1 MIFNKRLLIFLCLF
15 INTCVFASEYSYVPD
30 IIAFDK
36 KDYGAGRQNWDITVD
51 ENNVVYIAN
60 EKGLLRYVHGHWV
73 FDQLPSGRSLRAV
86 CYSKDKVWCGGDEIG
101 FFEIDESGNLTYQ
114 YLSDINGNIW
124 NIVEKDD
131 HVFFQ
136 SNNVITIYNIKT
148 ESIVQYTFPKNLS
161 GLCQWKGKVWTIN
174 GENGLG
180 TLDFDGFNLV
190 MPFPEAQGQEV
201 RELFVHNEQLY
212 VVMLNGNVFAYDGSS
227 INRINLPLQLSCFSA
242 VHYDENTFYLGSIL
256 EGIIPIKKEGDQL
269 IIQEKFQEH
278 EGLLDNTV
286 LSLAVDNNGNLWAGL
301 DYGIAKIN
309 KESLLKSIINKGAT
323 YDVIVNEGVTYVATN
338 KGLYANA
345 KGNEFA
351 LVTGTQGQ
359 VWGLAESNDG
369 LFACHNNG
377 LISLDKKGNSLVYKE
392 TGVMSVAQFGAT
404 KNYLFSAYTGT
415 LWMQHT
421 KGGFI
426 EKQNLWLWG
435 NPKLSYDKT
444 NHCIWSYGGS
454 ADTIVHRIDIVNDSI
469 SISQT
474 KMVNVFATEYGLI
487 FYDGH
492 KLYEYADDGF
502 AQVKTALLQA
512 IIDENISAL
521 EVSAED
527 NIAVYIQNNEL
538 KMIEELA
545 DGSTVIH
552 SKLLSEV
559 NNDILLG
566 FECLKIHDNLLYIAT
581 EQGVKVLPLNMRH
594 SRQLPNDPI
603 IAKIDITYSGNNKPK
618 TIYYPYTNKALNLA
632 SRKFKTI
639 TLSFASGKK
648 QNIEY
653 RYRLLPYTKEWTNW
667 SYLKKQVAFGDLKPQ
682 AYTFELEC
690 RYNGTIERKTIVPII
705 IEGIGY
711 YYLRLGIF
719 IVILLALALIFI
731 QYAKNQK
738 LRLKHKQDRKR
749 YIEEQIQSKKEQLL
763 QFTEIIRH
771 KNTFLTEVRG
781 ALEQMKNSAAS
792 RWVNKIDQEI
802 NKEKKEFLFHK
813 VFAEDHQDFIQR
825 ISSQYKGLTQHDLRL
840 LSYIRINANTSE
852 IAQFLNISTSSVDTA
867 RYRLR
872 KKLDLDHSQNLNKFI
887 LEF

>member
-201 RELFVHNEQLY
+201 REMFVHNEQIY
-212 VVMLNGNVFAYDGSS
+212 VVLLNGKVFAYDGQS
-227 INRINLPLQLSCFSA
+227 INRINLPEQLSCFSA

-256 EGIIPIKKEGDQL
+256 EGIIPVKKDGDQ
-269 IIQEKFQEH
+269 IVFQRKIKQND
-278 EGLLDNTV
+278 GLLDNTV

-309 KESLLKSIINKGAT
+309 KESLLKAIINKGAT
-323 YDVIVNEGVTYVATN
+323 YDVIIHEDVTYVATN
-338 KGLYANA
+338 KGLYAN
-345 KGNEFA
+345 NSESEFS
-351 LVTGTQGQ
+351 LIPGTQGQ
-359 VWGLAESNDG
+359 VWDLAESFNG
-369 LFACHNNG
+369 LYACHNNG
-377 LISLDKKGNSLVYKE
+377 LISLDNNKYPLVYKE
-392 TGVMSVAQFGAT
+392 TGVMSFAQLGET
-404 KNYLFSAYTGT
+404 NNYIFSAYTGT
-415 LWMQHT
+415 LWMQR
-421 KGGFI
+421 KGDGFV

-435 NPKLSYDKT
+435 NPKLSYDKA

-454 ADTIVHRIDIVNDSI
+454 ADTIVHRIQVFNDSV
-469 SISQT
+469 SVTQT
-474 KMVNVFATEYGLI
+474 KMSNAFPTKYGLV
-487 FYDGH
+487 FYDGGMFYQY
-492 KLYEYADDGF
+492 KDDGF
-502 AQVKTALLQA
+502 EKIKIALIQGIA
-512 IIDENISAL
+512 GENISAI
-521 EVSAED
+521 EISTQD

-559 NNDILLG
+559 NNDILSG

-581 EQGVKVLPLNMRH
+581 EQGVKILPLNLRN
-594 SRQLPNDPI
+594 SRQLSNDPI

-618 TIYYPYTNKALNLA
+618 TIYYPNTNKALNLA

-653 RYRLLPYTKEWTNW
+653 RYRLLPYTKEWTEW
-667 SYLKKQVAFGDLKPQ
+667 SYLQKQVAYGDLKPQ

-690 RYNGTIERKTIVPII
+690 RYNGTIERKTMVPII
-705 IEGIGY
+705 VEGIGY
-711 YYLRLGIF
+711 YYLRLGIL
-719 IVILLALALIFI
+719 IVIILALALIII

-771 KNTFLTEVRG
+771 KNTFLTEVAG
-781 ALEQMKNSAAS
+781 YHVALS
-792 RWVNKIDQEI
+792 
-802 NKEKKEFLFHK
+802 L
-813 VFAEDHQDFIQR
+813 
-825 ISSQYKGLTQHDLRL
+825 
-840 LSYIRINANTSE
+840 YIATKYVE
-852 IAQFLNISTSSVDTA
+852 
-867 RYRLR
+867 
-872 KKLDLDHSQNLNKFI
+872 
-887 LEF
+887 